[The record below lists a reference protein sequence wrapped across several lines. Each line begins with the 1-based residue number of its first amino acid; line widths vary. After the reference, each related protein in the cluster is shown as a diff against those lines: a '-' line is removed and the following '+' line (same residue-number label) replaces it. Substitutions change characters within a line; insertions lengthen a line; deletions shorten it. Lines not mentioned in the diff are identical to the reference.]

1 MSKINRDIQELL
13 VDYAGALREGCI
25 PTFLKSLTREEGQ
38 SISSCDQFWDA
49 AEVVRIMNDTGF
61 ADKAVTG
68 DVAGAAEALRWAM
81 LRGEPHVVL
90 ADALAEAVHTIARVA
105 PLSGDPYRLASEL
118 GMPPWRVQKAQKQAR
133 RWSPTSVAEALR
145 LVASLNADVKGV
157 AADADYALE
166 AAVRK
171 VAELIEN

>member
-61 ADKAVTG
+61 ADKAVT
-68 DVAGAAEALRWAM
+68 
-81 LRGEPHVVL
+81 
-90 ADALAEAVHTIARVA
+90 
-105 PLSGDPYRLASEL
+105 
-118 GMPPWRVQKAQKQAR
+118 
-133 RWSPTSVAEALR
+133 
-145 LVASLNADVKGV
+145 ADVGLFISRV
-157 AADADYALE
+157 DANIVSRMKKAKASSKHKRPRHLQKRSRDSQFLS
-166 AAVRK
+166 K
-171 VAELIEN
+171 SKKAEKPI